1 MKLACLRCKRKK
13 IKCDRAD
20 PVCRQC
26 VTAAEECQ
34 YVERRKRLR
43 IAQHKNAMEYL
54 SQRLEQ
60 LEKHVST
67 SGEPDSSPGSL
78 PTPQREVIQRTPPL
92 SSPEA
97 PLTVA
102 DSQESWIYRLATDTR
117 RSFQN
122 QATPVNTPGPSIN
135 NAMSSLNDALEDLG
149 RLRVRT
155 QAHHVDFDLSPAE
168 CRACI
173 DTFVHVAHSMVV
185 PDVSLGSM
193 VNLSVLRSLPDVID
207 SPYVNVDPGMRV
219 LYYNALY
226 YGLQDTE
233 GPGAEVTMKAYM
245 KVLESVP
252 AWLES
257 QTKSDL
263 DGSTAALI
271 TWTCITMHDYP
282 LAWKFHC
289 KVCQHLM
296 SQGIDQIDSAP
307 AKTFTDEDKRDGY
320 RYIYWHTLCSDIAFH
335 LFFGKPKVLRWVPNK
350 IRPPMI
356 FRGDNMHPSAIRVTI
371 CVAWVR
377 YTLLAEEFIG
387 YVDTHASNGQGDD
400 LFKKADEC
408 CTQLESLMAEWK
420 LEQLMNAE
428 DTRIDHRCML
438 ADHIMNIYTYIIGIQ
453 RLVQAAVR
461 GNSAT
466 AVKPSPFAVRAARKV
481 SNIILDFHTDPT
493 VNSKSK
499 SITNHFITLY
509 PFCVVFTLYEQ
520 ILATY
525 NPDDCE
531 SDMQTLES
539 IGIAMNEASTQ
550 RRNLVPFV
558 KTVDALNRV
567 SRTLQEERRKEMV
580 PTATSNAEYTTT
592 PVLNYQPT
600 SFDTVQNLVAT
611 ELPDFD
617 MSAFNM
623 PGYSANAEGDFQ
635 SLGLF
640 RALENEFV
648 ARNWQS
654 NWWDL
659 NGGADESMNQTTASG
674 LPQASNLSYPPTAP
688 ENMM

>member
-1 MKLACLRCKRKK
+1 MTMKLACLRCKRKK

-428 DTRIDHRCML
+428 DTRIDHRL
-438 ADHIMNIYTYIIGIQ
+438 NIYTYIIGIQ